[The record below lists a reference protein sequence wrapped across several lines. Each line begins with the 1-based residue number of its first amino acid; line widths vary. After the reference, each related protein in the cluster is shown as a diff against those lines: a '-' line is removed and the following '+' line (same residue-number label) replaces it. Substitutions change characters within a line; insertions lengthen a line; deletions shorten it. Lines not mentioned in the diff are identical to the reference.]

1 MANKTETLT
10 SAKGQAQ
17 PFVKGLRGAMYGL
30 GTALCF
36 SISPIFI
43 RNGLKGL
50 NSPLLGVTIG
60 MVVSTLAF
68 GLALFFR
75 KGSSSRA
82 PIPRSAMVI
91 QLVAGVLVGLSTW
104 ARWFALDLAPVG
116 VVLALGRLNVPVV
129 VFLSP
134 VLVGKQLEPVNWKVW
149 LGAGLILAGSI
160 VLAIYG

>member
-1 MANKTETLT
+1 MANKTQTLT
-10 SAKGQAQ
+10 SSKGDAQ
-17 PFVKGLRGAMYGL
+17 PLVKGLRGALYGL

-43 RNGLKGL
+43 RNGLKGME
-50 NSPLLGVTIG
+50 SPLLGVTIG
-60 MVVSTLAF
+60 MIVSTLAF
-68 GLALFFR
+68 GLALVFR
-75 KGSSSRA
+75 RGNTSRV
-82 PIPRSAMVI
+82 PIPRSAMLI
-91 QLVAGVLVGLSTW
+91 QLAAGVLVGLSTW

-134 VLVGKQLEPVNWKVW
+134 ILVGKQLEPVNWKVW
-149 LGAGLILAGSI
+149 MGAGLILVGSI